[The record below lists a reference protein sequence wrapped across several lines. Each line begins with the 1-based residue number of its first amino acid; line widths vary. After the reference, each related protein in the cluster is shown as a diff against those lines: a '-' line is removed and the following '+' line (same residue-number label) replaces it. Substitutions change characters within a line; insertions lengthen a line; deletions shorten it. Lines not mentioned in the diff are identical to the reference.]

1 LKTSI
6 RAELR
11 EPVCAFV
18 DHLSSGAEAVPL
30 KDLASLF
37 GAEGDLLETVAQRG
51 DIRFVAG
58 KFTNDGPELTVPAA
72 RVELEVPNLL
82 RGRYESSV
90 DGFTMTFPSAEFSL
104 RACVKIAIIRKCFEL
119 RELRAGR
126 SFLELDFGNSL
137 ADRRYEF

>member
-1 LKTSI
+1 MKTSQ

-11 EPVCAFV
+11 NPVCAFI
-18 DHLSSGAEAVPL
+18 DKLSGGAESVPL

-37 GAEGDLLETVAQRG
+37 GAPVDLLDQVAQRG
-51 DIRFVAG
+51 DIRFVDG
-58 KFTNDGPELTVPAA
+58 KFTNDGPDLSVPAG

-82 RGRYESSV
+82 RGRFETDS
-90 DGFTMTFPSAEFSL
+90 DGFTLTFPTAEFSL
-104 RACVKIAIIRKCFEL
+104 RACAKIAILRKCFEL

-126 SFLELDFGNSL
+126 TFLELDFGNAI